1 MLLFGLGQWP
11 VTVILLVCH
20 SGKLRND
27 EYPVQVIGKDRTIR
41 SRVVPSNNSIQDS
54 PSSSAVKLGVA
65 ALSCQ

>member
-1 MLLFGLGQWP
+1 MLLALGQWP

-20 SGKLRND
+20 GRKLRNN

-54 PSSSAVKLGVA
+54 PSSSAIKLGVT
-65 ALSCQ
+65 ALSC